1 MPQCEGYTP
10 FRLPARGIRLP
21 QDQHDFNQALS
32 ALRVTNEHTIGIL
45 KNRFPILK
53 KMPIRITEEVESM
66 ERAVDFI
73 EACCVLHNILLDL
86 SENENDME
94 WYNNHEQPVQ
104 ANVNNEPVNINNN
117 DNEMND
123 GDDLPNADYVEL
135 HDGDNVNN
143 GENNVA
149 EMDNDINDN
158 IIVHHNHNGMVPQQR
173 TEQLR
178 NNVKR
183 YREDI
188 INLMQ
193 RDDDNNEE

>member
-1 MPQCEGYTP
+1 
-10 FRLPARGIRLP
+10 
-21 QDQHDFNQALS
+21 
-32 ALRVTNEHTIGIL
+32 
-45 KNRFPILK
+45 
-53 KMPIRITEEVESM
+53 MPIRITEEVESM
-66 ERAVDFI
+66 ERVVDCI

-86 SENENDME
+86 SGNENDME
-94 WYNNHEQPVQ
+94 WYNQLDNNHEQPVE
-104 ANVNNEPVNINNN
+104 ANDNNEPLNINNN

-123 GDDLPNADYVEL
+123 GDHEQNADYVEL

-143 GENNVA
+143 GKNDVA

-158 IIVHHNHNGMVPQQR
+158 IIENHNRNGMVPQQL

-193 RDDDNNEE
+193 RNDDNNEE